1 MKIGIF
7 KENRLYSI
15 KDIFKDYTL
24 EEQDKILKSL
34 MELKLIKKLS
44 KNSDLELED
53 LLDIDKIKLDKGDT
67 LYKFIYVGMISIEDN
82 SFIIYPKYLKDETIE
97 KERIDNYI
105 KLKEILKVI
114 RKYNKSK
121 EQEQFF
127 SSDYDSST
135 FNLITLVLELLE
147 DYYQNGLY
155 FNEERIIELNGE
167 GEILW
172 NKTINEN
179 IAYFNA
185 SKKPIYLDF
194 YTSNSQI
201 NEEDFFRRLHSYILT
216 DSCKKVATLL
226 NILDIETVNI
236 STQDLEDFGDTDYIL
251 YRLNLEENRQFITRK
266 KKVLEML
273 KVYILKK
280 ENSNKDNNISFV
292 GVNAF
297 NLVWEEVCSVVLNNS
312 LNKSLKELSLSHDD
326 NRTLLEIIDKPK
338 WRNRFSRIEFEKDTL
353 KPDIVVVSNPLNKEL
368 EIYDAKYYNIDF
380 TDKGVKGQPGIAD
393 IIKQYAYELAYFKK
407 DFNIIKNSFLM
418 PIDSETES
426 DLYLCETDLEI
437 FHILLGNEYKLKPI
451 EVILK
456 PCSYMYQKY
465 LKNKGK

>member
-7 KENRLYSI
+7 KENKLYSL
-15 KDIFKDYTL
+15 KEVFKDYTF
-24 EEQDKILKSL
+24 EEQEKILKGL
-34 MELKLIKKLS
+34 IELKLIKKIS
-44 KNSDLELED
+44 KISDLELED
-53 LLDIDKIKLDKGDT
+53 LLDIDRIKIEKGDI
-67 LYKFIYVGMISIEDN
+67 LYRFTYVGMISIEDN

-97 KERIDNYI
+97 KERINNYI

-121 EQEQFF
+121 QQEQFF
-127 SSDYDSST
+127 SSDDNSSN

-155 FNEERIIELNGE
+155 FNEEKIIEFNGE

-179 IAYFNA
+179 IAYFNTN
-185 SKKPIYLDF
+185 KRPLYLDF

-216 DSCKKVATLL
+216 DSCKKVETLL
-226 NILDIETVNI
+226 NILDVEPVNI

-251 YRLNLEENRQFITRK
+251 YRLNNEENRQFITRK

-280 ENSNKDNNISFV
+280 ENSNRDNNISFV
-292 GVNAF
+292 GVNSF
-297 NLVWEEVCSVVLNNS
+297 NFVWEEVCSVALGNS
-312 LNKSLKELSLSHDD
+312 LNKTLKEVSLSNNDS
-326 NRTLLEIIDKPK
+326 RTLLEIIDKPK
-338 WRNRFSRIEFEKDTL
+338 WKAKPSGNEFEKDTL
-353 KPDIVVVSNPLNKEL
+353 KPDIVIINNIINKEL

-380 TDKGVKGQPGIAD
+380 SSKGIKGQPGIGD
-393 IIKQYAYELAYFKK
+393 ITKQYLYELAYFKK
-407 DFNIIKNSFLM
+407 GFNIVKNAFIM
-418 PIDSETES
+418 PIDSETET
-426 DLYLCETDLEI
+426 DIYLGEVNLEL
-437 FHILLGNEYKLKPI
+437 FNILLENGYKLKPI

-456 PCSYMYQKY
+456 PCSHMYQKY
-465 LKNKGK
+465 LKK

>member
-1 MKIGIF
+1 MKIEIF
-7 KENRLYSI
+7 KENKFYLL
-15 KDIFKDYTL
+15 KEVFKDYTF
-24 EEQDKILKSL
+24 EEQERILKSL
-34 MELKLIKKLS
+34 IDLKLIKKIS
-44 KNSDLELED
+44 QNSDLELED
-53 LLDIDKIKLDKGDT
+53 LLDIDRIKIEKGEI
-67 LYKFIYVGMISIEDN
+67 LYKFTYVGIVSIEDN

-97 KERIDNYI
+97 NEKISNYI

-127 SSDYDSST
+127 SNDDDSSN

-155 FNEERIIELNGE
+155 FNEKRIVELNGE

-216 DSCKKVATLL
+216 DSCKKVETLL
-226 NILDIETVNI
+226 NILDIEPINI
-236 STQDLEDFGDTDYIL
+236 STQNLEDFGDTDYIL
-251 YRLNLEENRQFITRK
+251 YRLNNEENRQFITRK
-266 KKVLEML
+266 KKVLEIL

-280 ENSNKDNNISFV
+280 ENSNRDDNISFV
-292 GVNAF
+292 GVNSF
-297 NLVWEEVCSVVLNNS
+297 NLVWEEVCSVALDNS
-312 LNKSLKELSLSHDD
+312 LNKSLKELSLSHYD

-338 WRNRFSRIEFEKDTL
+338 WRAKSSGNEFEKETL
-353 KPDIVVVSNPLNKEL
+353 KPDIVIISDIINKEL

-380 TDKGVKGQPGIAD
+380 SSEGIKGQPGIGD
-393 IIKQYAYELAYFKK
+393 ITKQYLYELAYFKK
-407 DFNIIKNSFLM
+407 GFNIIKNAFLM
-418 PIDSETES
+418 PIDSETET
-426 DLYLCETDLEI
+426 DIYLGEVNLEL
-437 FHILLGNEYKLKPI
+437 FNILLENEYKLKSI

-456 PCSYMYQKY
+456 PCSCIYQKY
-465 LKNKGK
+465 LKK

>member
-7 KENRLYSI
+7 KENKLYSL
-15 KDIFKDYTL
+15 KEVFKDYIF
-24 EEQDKILKSL
+24 EEQEKILKGL
-34 MELKLIKKLS
+34 IELKLIKKIS
-44 KNSDLELED
+44 KISDLELED
-53 LLDIDKIKLDKGDT
+53 LLDIDRIKIEKGDI
-67 LYKFIYVGMISIEDN
+67 LYRFTYVGMISIEDN

-97 KERIDNYI
+97 KERINNYI

-127 SSDYDSST
+127 LSDDNSSN

-179 IAYFNA
+179 IAYFNS

-216 DSCKKVATLL
+216 DSCQKVETLL
-226 NILDIETVNI
+226 NILDVEPVNI
-236 STQDLEDFGDTDYIL
+236 STQDLEDFGDANYIL
-251 YRLNLEENRQFITRK
+251 YRLNNEENRQFITRK

-292 GVNAF
+292 GVNSF
-297 NLVWEEVCSVVLNNS
+297 NLVWEKVCSVVLNNS
-312 LNKSLKELSLSHDD
+312 LNKTLKELSLSHND

-338 WRNRFSRIEFEKDTL
+338 WRDRFSGNEYEKDTL
-353 KPDIVVVSNPLNKEL
+353 KPDTVIVSNIANKEL

-380 TDKGVKGQPGIAD
+380 SSEGIKGQPGIGD
-393 IIKQYAYELAYFKK
+393 ITKQYLYELAYLKK
-407 DFNIIKNSFLM
+407 GFNIIKNAFLM
-418 PIDSETES
+418 PVDNETET
-426 DLYLCETDLEI
+426 DIYLGEVNLEL
-437 FHILLGNEYKLKPI
+437 FNILLENGYKLKPI

-465 LKNKGK
+465 LKK